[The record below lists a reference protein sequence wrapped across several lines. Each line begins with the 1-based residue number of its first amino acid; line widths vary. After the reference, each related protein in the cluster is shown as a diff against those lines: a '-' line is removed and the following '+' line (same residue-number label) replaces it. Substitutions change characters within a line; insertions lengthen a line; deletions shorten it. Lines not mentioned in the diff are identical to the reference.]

1 MALSLHQTNLETT
14 LYYLGANN
22 RIYEW
27 NIEVDDT
34 TIIIKHGPLNGAK
47 ITTYEEIERGKGGRS
62 IFGQITSRVN
72 SRINTQKLK
81 GYKETIAEAQLGRLN
96 ALELPKP
103 MLAQPLNKVR
113 NVDIE
118 SCFVQYKYDGN
129 RCLITK
135 RDGKVIA
142 YSRKGKIIETI
153 EHITESLDI
162 PEGITIDGE
171 LYHHGTPLPT
181 IRSWISRKQPNTT
194 KLRYHAYD
202 VVVPLEYK
210 YRFNLLQAL
219 KLDGPCSLVPTFKWN
234 EIEDPSL
241 ERMMHGAREQGYEGL
256 ILRAEGTGYE
266 VGKRSKSL
274 IKVKSFFDEEFIVDD
289 LYLSEKNMPM
299 AICHTAEGKRFD
311 VVLPGSHG
319 SKFDQLREKDNY
331 IGRVLTIEFSQW
343 TPDGIP
349 FHAVAKCWRNI

>member
-1 MALSLHQTNLETT
+1 MALSLHKLKLKTT

-27 NIEVDDT
+27 SIEVDDT
-34 TIIIKHGPLNGAK
+34 TIIIKHGPLNGSK

-62 IFGQITSRVN
+62 IYGQIISRVN

-113 NVDIE
+113 NIDIE

-135 RDGKVIA
+135 QDGKVIA

-153 EHITESLDI
+153 EHITKSLDI
-162 PEGITIDGE
+162 PEGIVIDGE
-171 LYHHGTPLPT
+171 LYYHGTPLPT

-210 YRFNLLQAL
+210 YRLSLLQAL

-234 EIEDPSL
+234 ELENPSL

-274 IKVKSFFDEEFIVDD
+274 IKVKSFLDAEFIVTNI
-289 LYLSEKNMPM
+289 YLSEKGMPM
-299 AICHTAEGKRFD
+299 ATCEINLEKSFD
-311 VVLPGSHG
+311 VVLPGSHHE
-319 SKFDQLREKDNY
+319 KFMYIKNKDSY
-331 IGRVLTIEFSQW
+331 IGEILTVEFSQW